1 MELQYP
7 FTISA
12 TLLVLL
18 VYHWMMFGAGGA
30 RAKYNVDAPR
40 TDGPDD
46 YYRRIYRAHVNTLEH
61 MASFLP
67 AMWIFAVLV
76 SDMWAAALGLVWIVG
91 WVVYAL
97 GYYTAAEKRFPG
109 LFISFITAVIL
120 ILGSIV
126 ALAMNAL

>member
-7 FTISA
+7 FTISV

-18 VYHWMMFGAGGA
+18 VYHWMMFKAGGA

-46 YYRRIYRAHVNTLEH
+46 YRRVYRAHVNTLEH

-67 AMWIFAVLV
+67 AMWIFALLI
-76 SDMWAAALGLVWIVG
+76 SDMWAAALGLVWTVDRI
-91 WVVYAL
+91 VYAL
-97 GYYTAAEKRFPG
+97 GYYSAAEKRFPG
-109 LFISFITAVIL
+109 LAISFITAVVL
-120 ILGSIV
+120 ILGSVV
-126 ALAMNAL
+126 ALVMNTL